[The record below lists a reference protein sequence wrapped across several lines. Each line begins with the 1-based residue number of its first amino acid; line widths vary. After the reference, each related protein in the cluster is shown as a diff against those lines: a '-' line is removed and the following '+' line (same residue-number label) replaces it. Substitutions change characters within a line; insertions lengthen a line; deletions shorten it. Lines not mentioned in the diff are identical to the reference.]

1 MAETDFNF
9 LSGGLDAASVAR
21 GVSAGFTPPNGGGSF
36 VFGFNSLD
44 NAPGVVALYANQVN
58 FNPLVDDSSNATGGS
73 VRGCIKRGVSG
84 GPIGFAPFLF
94 IGIQGVS
101 INDQAYML
109 GLSDDDPNQ
118 IILVKGAPA
127 GGLAPDGSGVLRT
140 GSATHLTDVWHQLRL
155 DMIVNPNGDVVLKM
169 FQNNLDANLATSPVW
184 EAVPGMDDFV
194 DDALSVNSGTA
205 PLIGGRAGYGFETSD
220 IQRRGFFDQVEVHR
234 QR

>member
-1 MAETDFNF
+1 MSEVDFNF

-21 GVSAGFTPPNGGGSF
+21 GVSAGFTVPNGGGSF
-36 VFGFNSLD
+36 VFGFNSLSTV
-44 NAPGVVALYANQVN
+44 PGVVGLYANQSN
-58 FNPLVDDSSNATGGS
+58 FNPLVDDAANASGGS
-73 VRGCIKRGVSG
+73 VRAAIKRGVSG

-94 IGIQGVS
+94 IGIQGSS

-127 GGLAPDGSGVLRT
+127 GGLKPDNLGVLRT
-140 GSATHLTDVWHQLRL
+140 GSATHLPDAWHQLRL

-169 FQNNLDANLATSPVW
+169 FENDLDANPATSPVW
-184 EAVPGMDDFV
+184 TAIPGMSDFI

-220 IQRRGFFDQVEVHR
+220 IQRRGFFDQLEVHR